1 MKVELGTPNEKQKL
15 FLKDKHKH
23 VGYGGARGGGKS
35 WAIRYKAKLLAAN
48 YPGIKML
55 IVRRTY
61 PELTENHIVPL
72 RQELQGIAK
81 YNGTDKKFTFKNNS
95 TIKFMYCKADQDVD
109 ALQGQEY
116 DVIFLDEAT
125 QLSEYQIKAITATCR
140 GANSYP
146 KRIYYTMN
154 PGGQGHGYIKRL
166 FITREYGEGEYPEEY
181 SFTQAKATDNDAL
194 MQADPDYIRQL
205 EALPPKIREAWLN
218 GSWDIYEGQFFE
230 EFRDDPEHYE
240 DHRWTHVIEPFDI
253 PAGWTIY
260 RSYDFGYSRPFS
272 FGWWAVDEDDTAY
285 RILELYGC
293 TKTPN
298 EGVKW
303 TADEQFKKAK
313 EIETT
318 HPWLKGK
325 HIHGVADPAIWE
337 ASHGESI
344 EETAMRYQLYFD
356 KGDNKRIPGWMQM
369 HYRLSFDVNGYAKM
383 YFFKNCKAIIRCMPL
398 MMYDETHVED
408 LDTTLEDHC
417 LDDAR
422 YFCMTRPIAP
432 RKAGKVIEL
441 KDDPL
446 NMTSDMLKNRRSG
459 IKYY

>member
-1 MKVELGTPNEKQKL
+1 
-15 FLKDKHKH
+15 
-23 VGYGGARGGGKS
+23 
-35 WAIRYKAKLLAAN
+35 
-48 YPGIKML
+48 
-55 IVRRTY
+55 
-61 PELTENHIVPL
+61 
-72 RQELQGIAK
+72 
-81 YNGTDKKFTFKNNS
+81 
-95 TIKFMYCKADQDVD
+95 
-109 ALQGQEY
+109 
-116 DVIFLDEAT
+116 
-125 QLSEYQIKAITATCR
+125 
-140 GANSYP
+140 
-146 KRIYYTMN
+146 
-154 PGGQGHGYIKRL
+154 
-166 FITREYGEGEYPEEY
+166 
-181 SFTQAKATDNDAL
+181 